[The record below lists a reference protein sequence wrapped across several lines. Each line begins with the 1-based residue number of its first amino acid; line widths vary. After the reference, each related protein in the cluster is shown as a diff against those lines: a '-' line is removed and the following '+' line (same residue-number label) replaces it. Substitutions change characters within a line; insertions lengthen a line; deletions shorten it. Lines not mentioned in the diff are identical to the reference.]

1 MTGFWLVATLL
12 LLLGY
17 VFFIPAFNPKL
28 RASTAPRRDR
38 LNILLHRQ
46 RQNELAQEE
55 LDGQNR
61 EWLEAESARNLLNDL
76 EAPQEQQD
84 TDTTRGRIPLI
95 ITLCLLP
102 MVILVTYLG
111 LGRPDLIEGLPPP
124 PTAME
129 DNDINASIQK
139 LAERL
144 RNDPNDVDGWM
155 LLGRSLQTIRQYDK
169 AAEAYGYA
177 LKLEADNLDI
187 KALYAESLAEAHQGR
202 LEGKPAELVQ
212 EVLSKDPRHKNALW
226 LAGIAAAERGDKK
239 QAVEHWLALKQQLP
253 ADSSDTRQIDAYIAD
268 MQGQPS
274 VPQPAVASRPA
285 AEGRK
290 PATASK
296 RIQVAVSLAAELKAK
311 TSPDDAL
318 FIFARAAEGPPM
330 PLAVVRKQVR
340 DLPIEVSLDDTM
352 SMMPGMNLSSF
363 ERLVLGARISKTGK
377 PTPTPGDLQGLSQ
390 PMVAE
395 NGKHYDITIA
405 EVVGGGR

>member
-17 VFFIPAFNPKL
+17 VFFIPAFYPKP
-28 RASTAPRRDR
+28 RADMAPRRDR

-46 RQNELAQEE
+46 RQSELALEE
-55 LDGQNR
+55 ADGQNR

-76 EAPQEQQD
+76 DAAPEQAH

-95 ITLCLLP
+95 MTLCLLP
-102 MVILVTYLG
+102 MVILVLYLG
-111 LGRPDLIEGLPPP
+111 LGRPDMIEGQPSPS
-124 PTAME
+124 TALE

-144 RNDPNDVDGWM
+144 RNDPADVDGWM

-187 KALYAESLAEAHQGR
+187 KALYAESLAEANQGR
-202 LEGKPAELVQ
+202 LAGKPAELVQ
-212 EVLSKDPRHKNALW
+212 EVLSKDPQHKNGLW
-226 LAGIAAAERGDKK
+226 LAALAAAERGDKK
-239 QAVEHWLALKQQLP
+239 QAVAHWQVLKSLLP
-253 ADSSDTRQIDAYIAD
+253 ANSPDAQQIDAFIAE
-268 MQGQPS
+268 MQGQSP
-274 VPQPAVASRPA
+274 VASAARPA
-285 AEGRK
+285 TVPDRK
-290 PATASK
+290 PATAA
-296 RIQVAVSLAAELKAK
+296 RQIRVAVSLAPELEAR

-340 DLPIEVSLDDTM
+340 DLPVEVSLDDTL

-363 ERLVLGARISKTGK
+363 ERLILGARISKTGK

-390 PMVAE
+390 PVVAE
-395 NGKHYDITIA
+395 NGQSYRITIT